1 MRLCGS
7 WGERTRASLGSGAP
21 YSGGRERREKTDLRC
36 VGFAESRTPGEN
48 PENAVL
54 SQGPPPVAGEDLPDG
69 RSLPPDRLGE
79 KMAAYGVFGVVD
91 GLKQAE
97 NSVWR

>member
-1 MRLCGS
+1 MRELG
-7 WGERTRASLGSGAP
+7 RTDAGFL
-21 YSGGRERREKTDLRC
+21 RERRALQRRERKT
-36 VGFAESRTPGEN
+36 GEN
-48 PENAVL
+48 GSAVCWFCRKQNSRRESPENAVL